1 MPLTTNNL
9 KFTIKQKTLNVLA
22 FLLAVTVG
30 SAQEI
35 IEENK
40 YDYSI
45 LVFSKSP
52 SQWKETGLNGQ
63 YFKRA
68 TTAFDQYGKPFK
80 NSTLKNK
87 PSLLFFGFTNC
98 PEICPT
104 TLADLSEITR
114 EATSNIDAIN
124 IIFVTLDPKRDNEK
138 HLKDYILYF
147 DGNIIGVTGDKI
159 EIKKFAE
166 NWKVF
171 YETVKTSNNN
181 YTLNHTATVF
191 MIDKLG
197 NFRGTISWGENE
209 SSIIQKINNYCYFIY
224 RKFY

>member
-1 MPLTTNNL
+1 MNLARKKLILLSSIIISFIIILILTFLFAEYLSRKNAP
-9 KFTIKQKTLNVLA
+9 QKI
-22 FLLAVTVG
+22 
-30 SAQEI
+30 SEI
-35 IEENK
+35 IDK
-40 YDYSI
+40 VQLIDH
-45 LVFSKSP
+45 
-52 SQWKETGLNGQ
+52 
-63 YFKRA
+63 
-68 TTAFDQYGKPFK
+68 YGKPFVT
-80 NSTLKNK
+80 STLKNK

-114 EATSNIDAIN
+114 EITSSIDEIN
-124 IIFVTLDPKRDNEK
+124 IIFVTLDPKRDNKK
-138 HLKDYILYF
+138 HIKDYIQYF

-166 NWKVF
+166 NWGVF
-171 YETVKTSNNN
+171 YETVKTSNND

-209 SSIIQKINNYCYFIY
+209 TSIIKKIDSL
-224 RKFY
+224 RKLN